1 MSTMQT
7 ELPVHAERNSPPLL
21 SLAAVTAGVLAA
33 FTALFTTVGLAPKFY
48 EIAKDFGMDLS
59 MLSMRL
65 FGLTRWLCGTGAGA
79 VVPAWPFVAVGF
91 ALAAAGLYRMCFLPR
106 HRVSAGWIGLIILLI
121 SLMYMLVAMVVL
133 WEQLITMIR
142 SLQGGA

>member
-1 MSTMQT
+1 MTAMQT
-7 ELPVHAERNSPPLL
+7 SLPVHAARSSPPLL
-21 SLAAVTAGVLAA
+21 SLVAVTAGVLAA
-33 FTALFTTVGLAPKFY
+33 FVALFATVGIAPKFY

-59 MLSMRL
+59 MLSMQL

-79 VVPAWPFVAVGF
+79 VVPAWPFVAIGF

-121 SLMYMLVAMVVL
+121 SLIYMLLAVVGL